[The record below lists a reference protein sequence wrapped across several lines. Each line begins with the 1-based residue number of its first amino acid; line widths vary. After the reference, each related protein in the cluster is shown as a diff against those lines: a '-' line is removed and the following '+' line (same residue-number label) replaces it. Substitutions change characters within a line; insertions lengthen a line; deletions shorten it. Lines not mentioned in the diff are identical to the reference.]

1 MFFSPVQGVRQK
13 STRPHFIV
21 RGAKNIRTYFMR
33 CLLYCDS
40 YCLETRHL
48 IFPPLHSCTP
58 DGCCLPIWQPS
69 VLGCNVV
76 MMIMAIVI
84 MQDNNRDQQYQLTPT
99 SCRILAILIVAVSP
113 IANYPVP
120 WVFIRKTNILLSTI
134 TQRPGHRSTFGY

>member
-1 MFFSPVQGVRQK
+1 MNCVYNGFEAFLNHVFSPVQGVRQK

-58 DGCCLPIWQPS
+58 A
-69 VLGCNVV
+69 V
-76 MMIMAIVI
+76 
-84 MQDNNRDQQYQLTPT
+84 
-99 SCRILAILIVAVSP
+99 VAVCLFDNP
-113 IANYPVP
+113 QFLVAM
-120 WVFIRKTNILLSTI
+120 L
-134 TQRPGHRSTFGY
+134 